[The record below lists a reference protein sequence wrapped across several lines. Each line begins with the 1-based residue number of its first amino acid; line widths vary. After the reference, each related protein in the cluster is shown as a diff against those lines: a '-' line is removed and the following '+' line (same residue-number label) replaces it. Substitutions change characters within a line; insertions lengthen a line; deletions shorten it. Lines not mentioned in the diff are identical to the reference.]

1 MKRYKIISFLILMI
15 VFSVSCKKDVFND
28 TSFVKNAASSS
39 KLSVMFDITHDN
51 TGLVTITPN
60 GEGAVSYDIYYGD
73 ATAGFLSVAAG
84 KNTQHIYV
92 EGDYTV
98 KVVAHDIKGGTATF
112 TQQLTVAFQAPEN
125 LKVNVAINSVAVT
138 VSATALYE
146 TLFKVYWGDSSNINP
161 VPFTSFLEGQ
171 TVTHTYTTAGTFIVK
186 VVALSGGA
194 ATSEYLDTIKVA
206 SQIDLPVTFDDP
218 KVDYTVSDFGGNRSS
233 IAADP
238 VTSGNNVLKS
248 VKTGG
253 AQVWAGTT
261 IGTALGFATKIPIT
275 PATSRM
281 TVRVY
286 SPAAGLDVKLK
297 IEDHNDNTH
306 SVETDVKTTLAN
318 QWEMLTFDFKNQAT
332 GTAAIDYTY
341 NYDKASI
348 FFDFGN
354 PGAGGVFYC
363 DDLMMATVTLA
374 QINLPVTFED
384 AKVDYAMTDFG
395 GNNTTLTTDPSNN
408 ANHVMM
414 STKTSGAQVWAG
426 TTIGTAAG
434 FSSAIP
440 LTSSATKMTVRVYSP
455 AAGIDVKLKV
465 EDHNNGANSVETDAI
480 TTLANQWETLTF
492 DFSSPA
498 SGTPSWNP
506 SFTYDKA
513 SIFFDFGKGGDGRV
527 YYWDDVQMAAAVPS
541 SQINLPV
548 NFEDPNID
556 YTMTDFGNNVTVDA
570 IDPVVTTNHV
580 KLTTKPAGAQTWAG
594 TTIGTPLGFAT
605 PIAFTAGRLKMTVRV
620 YSPAAGIDVKLK
632 VEDHNDPTRS
642 VETDVLTTV
651 ANQWE
656 TLTFDFSQ
664 PASGTASWN
673 PSFTYDKAS
682 IFFDFGNTGDGRVY
696 YWDDVKFL

>member
-1 MKRYKIISFLILMI
+1 MKQYKNISFLILLI
-15 VFSVSCKKDVFND
+15 VFGISCKKDVFND
-28 TSFVKNAASSS
+28 TSFVTNAASSS
-39 KLSVMFDITHDN
+39 KLSVMFDITQDN

-73 ATAGFLSVAAG
+73 ATTGFVSVAAG
-84 KNTQHIYV
+84 KNTQHIYA

-112 TQQLTVAFQAPEN
+112 TQQLTVAFRAPEN
-125 LKVNVAINSVAVT
+125 LKVNVAISSVTVS

-171 TVTHTYTTAGTFIVK
+171 TVAHTYATAGTFIVK

-206 SQIDLPVTFDDP
+206 SQIDLPVTFDNP
-218 KVDYTVSDFGGNRSS
+218 KVDYTVSDFGGNQSS

-238 VTSGNNVLKS
+238 VSSGNYVLKS

-253 AQVWAGTT
+253 SEVWAGTT

-275 PATSRM
+275 PSTSRM
-281 TVRVY
+281 MIRVY

-297 IEDHNDNTH
+297 IEDHNDGTH
-306 SVETDVKTTLAN
+306 SVETDVKTTVAN
-318 QWEMLTFDFKNQAT
+318 QWETLTFDFKNQAA

-341 NYDKASI
+341 NYDKASV
-348 FFDFGN
+348 FYDFGN
-354 PGAGGVFYC
+354 PGAGSVFYC
-363 DDLMMATVTLA
+363 DDLMMAPPTLA

-384 AKVDYAMTDFG
+384 ATVDYTMTDFG
-395 GNNTTLTTDPSNN
+395 GNSTVLTTDPSNN

-426 TTIGTAAG
+426 TTVGTAAG
-434 FSSAIP
+434 FATPIP

-455 AAGIDVKLKV
+455 AAGIDIKLKV
-465 EDHNNGANSVETDAI
+465 EDHNNGANSVETDVL

-492 DFSSPA
+492 DFSNPA

-513 SIFFDFGKGGDGRV
+513 SIFFDFGNAGDGRV
-527 YYWDDVQMAAAVPS
+527 YYWDDVQMAAVSS

-548 NFEDPNID
+548 TFEDPNID

-570 IDPVVTTNHV
+570 IDPIVSTNHV
-580 KLTTKPAGAQTWAG
+580 KLSTKTVGAQTWAG

-605 PIAFTAGRLKMTVRV
+605 PVAFTASRLKMTVRV
-620 YSPAAGIDVKLK
+620 YSPAAGIDIKLK
-632 VEDHNDPTRS
+632 MEDHNDGTHS

-673 PSFTYDKAS
+673 SSYTYDKAS
-682 IFFDFGNTGDGRVY
+682 IFFDFGNPGDGRIY
-696 YWDDVKFL
+696 YWDDVIFL

>member
-1 MKRYKIISFLILMI
+1 MKQYKNIFFLILLI
-15 VFSVSCKKDVFND
+15 VFGMSCKKDVFND

-39 KLSVMFDITHDN
+39 KLAVMFDITQDN

-73 ATAGFLSVAAG
+73 ATPGFVSVAAG
-84 KNTQHIYV
+84 KNAKHIYT

-98 KVVAHDIKGGTATF
+98 KVEAHDIKGGTATF
-112 TQQLTVAFQAPEN
+112 TQKLTVAFRAPEN
-125 LKVNVAINSVAVT
+125 LKVNVAINSVAVS

-171 TVTHTYTTAGTFIVK
+171 AVTHTYATAGTFIVK

-206 SQIDLPVTFDDP
+206 SQIGLPVTFDDP
-218 KVDYTVSDFGGNRSS
+218 KVDYTVSDFGGNQSS
-233 IAADP
+233 VAADP

-248 VKTGG
+248 IKTSG

-275 PATSRM
+275 QSTSRM

-297 IEDHNDNTH
+297 IEDHNDGTH
-306 SVETDVKTTLAN
+306 SVETDVKTTVAN
-318 QWEMLTFDFKNQAT
+318 QWETLTFDFKNQAA
-332 GTAAIDYTY
+332 GTAAINYTY
-341 NYDKASI
+341 SYDKASI
-348 FFDFGN
+348 FYDFGN
-354 PGAGGVFYC
+354 AGTGGVFYC
-363 DDLMMATVTLA
+363 DDLMMAPPTLS

-384 AKVDYAMTDFG
+384 PTVDYTMTDFG
-395 GNNTTLTTDPSNN
+395 GNSTVLTTDPANN

-426 TTIGTAAG
+426 TTVGTAAG
-434 FSSAIP
+434 FASAIP
-440 LTSSATKMTVRVYSP
+440 LTSTATKMTVRVYSP
-455 AAGIDVKLKV
+455 AVGIDIKLKV
-465 EDHNNGANSVETDAI
+465 EDHNNGANSVETDVL
-480 TTLANQWETLTF
+480 TTMANQWETLTF
-492 DFSSPA
+492 DFSKPA
-498 SGTPSWNP
+498 SGTPTWNP

-513 SIFFDFGKGGDGRV
+513 SIFFDFGNAGDGRK
-527 YYWDDVQMAAAVPS
+527 YYWDDVQMAATAPS

-548 NFEDPNID
+548 TFEDPNID
-556 YTMTDFGNNVTVDA
+556 YTMTDFGNNLTVDA
-570 IDPVVTTNHV
+570 MDPVVPTNHV
-580 KLTTKPAGAQTWAG
+580 KLSTKTVGAQTWAG

-605 PIAFTAGRLKMTVRV
+605 PIAFTASRLKMTVRI
-620 YSPAAGIDVKLK
+620 YSPAAGIDIKLK

-656 TLTFDFSQ
+656 TLTFDFST

-682 IFFDFGNTGDGRVY
+682 IFFDFGNAGDGRKY
-696 YWDDVKFL
+696 YWDDVMFL